1 MQDPA
6 FIHTSAVA
14 QTPTVSSPLV
24 QYVLHLADNALVL
37 GHRNSEWTGHGPI
50 LEQDIAISNIALD
63 LIGQARNFYQYA
75 AKLIGGNTTE
85 DTLAY
90 HRNTSEF
97 RNLILVEL
105 EKDDWAFTTLR
116 QFFFSAYQFFLFEQ
130 LQKSNDETLA
140 AIAAK
145 SLKEVQ
151 YHLRWSSEW
160 VIRLGDGTVESK
172 QRIEKA
178 LQQLAPCVVELTTT
192 SDYEKKLA
200 ATQIAVDPGS
210 IKKSL
215 EEKINSILEEATL
228 MIPRS
233 TAMTGGKSGKH
244 TQQLETMLSEM
255 QVLQRT
261 YPGNNW

>member
-6 FIHTSAVA
+6 NDHTTLHA
-14 QTPTVSSPLV
+14 QPIYAPLV
-24 QYVLHLADNALVL
+24 EYVLHLADNALVL

-75 AKLIGGNTTE
+75 AKLLGGNTTE
-85 DTLAY
+85 DTLAF
-90 HRNTSEF
+90 HRNAPAF
-97 RNLILVEL
+97 RNLLLVEM
-105 EKDDWAFTTLR
+105 EKGDWAFTTLR
-116 QFFFSAYQFFLFEQ
+116 QFFFSAYQYFLFER
-130 LQKSNDETLA
+130 LKESRDETLA

-160 VIRLGDGTVESK
+160 VIRLGDGTQESK

-178 LQQLAPCVVELTTT
+178 LQQLAPFVNELTTL
-192 SDYEKKLA
+192 SDFEKTLA
-200 ATQIAVDPGS
+200 ASQVAVDPAS
-210 IKKSL
+210 IKKL
-215 EEKINSILEEATL
+215 LQEKIHLILEEATL
-228 MIPRS
+228 VMPS
-233 TAMTGGKSGKH
+233 TAAVAGGKTGQH
-244 TQQLETMLSEM
+244 TPQLETMLLEM

-261 YPGNNW
+261 YPESNW